1 MNMGPSFQVKS
12 IGLPSFMFHLKHK
25 HTQQRSW
32 NSVYLLQ
39 KGKGL
44 SQLHWIAFSLLLLRI
59 LPDKLIF
66 AHCDTVLDKS

>member
-1 MNMGPSFQVKS
+1 MNMGPIFQVKS

-25 HTQQRSW
+25 QTEFHDVW
-32 NSVYLLQ
+32 CVYLLQ

-44 SQLHWIAFSLLLLRI
+44 SQLHWIASLLLLLRI

-66 AHCDTVLDKS
+66 AHCDSVLDKS